1 MPISWATSGQ
11 VVVLT
16 WAGVLRLDHD
26 AERCH
31 QCHGKGQ
38 ITTPTLAGDCQ
49 AVCRCC
55 EGHGFR
61 PREGRGTAENVAEA
75 MKILH
80 STP

>member
-1 MPISWATSGQ
+1 MPMSWVVNGQ
-11 VVVLT
+11 GLVLT
-16 WAGVLRLDHD
+16 WAGVLLADH
-26 AERCH
+26 AERCP

-38 ITTPTLAGDCQ
+38 ITIPTLAGDCQ

-55 EGHGFR
+55 DGHGFR
-61 PREGRGTAENVAEA
+61 PRDGCGTPENVAEA